1 MSKTIEISADYA
13 PLIVRL
19 LSAHAAMN
27 RGLIKRERIDVTT
40 LPGKKYLADAMISDA
55 AVITI
60 EARMKAEPIK
70 LTVDDLIHGR
80 PDIGLDSH
88 EQMIAKFAYL
98 IGGAEAD
105 SIYLSSDDQQRLGAL
120 LRSTPLI
127 DLTDSVAEV
136 MQDNGVPEHEALR
149 AARSLVNQAT
159 PAITKLREGFGS

>member
-1 MSKTIEISADYA
+1 MSNTIEISADYV

-19 LSAHAAMN
+19 LTAHAAMN

-40 LPGKKYLADAMISDA
+40 LPGKKYLADAMISDS
-55 AVITI
+55 AVICI
-60 EARMKAEPIK
+60 EAKMHKPANGSE
-70 LTVDDLIHGR
+70 
-80 PDIGLDSH
+80 
-88 EQMIAKFAYL
+88 
-98 IGGAEAD
+98 
-105 SIYLSSDDQQRLGAL
+105 LSSDDQQRLGAL

-136 MQDNGVPEHEALR
+136 MQDNGVSEHEALR